1 MTDRERYILALQSKN
16 PDLSQPLRRRST
28 KEVIYFPK
36 NTHIS
41 NFRGDAYDFGV
52 FDSDFAKGVTYQSQ
66 IATNQTTNTI
76 TLEVQLF

>member
-1 MTDRERYILALQSKN
+1 MTDRERYSRALQSKN

-36 NTHIS
+36 NAHIS
-41 NFRGDAYDFGV
+41 NFHGNACGFGV

>member
-16 PDLSQPLRRRST
+16 PDLSQPLRWRST

-41 NFRGDAYDFGV
+41 NFRGNAYGF
-52 FDSDFAKGVTYQSQ
+52 
-66 IATNQTTNTI
+66 
-76 TLEVQLF
+76 

>member
-16 PDLSQPLRRRST
+16 PDLTQPLRWRST

-41 NFRGDAYDFGV
+41 NFRVNDYAFGV
-52 FDSDFAKGVTYQSQ
+52 FDSDFAK
-66 IATNQTTNTI
+66 
-76 TLEVQLF
+76 

>member
-16 PDLSQPLRRRST
+16 PDLSQPLKWRST

-41 NFRGDAYDFGV
+41 NFHGNAYDFGV

>member
-41 NFRGDAYDFGV
+41 NFHGNAYGFGV